1 MSKETMSFQ
10 TEVKQLLH
18 LMIHSLYSNR
28 DIFLRELI
36 SNASDACD
44 KLRLE
49 ALSNE
54 KLFEEDAELSI
65 TVGFDAKARTVTIA
79 DNGIGMSRDEVIA
92 NLGTIARSGTKEFF
106 GKLSGDS
113 AKDSALIGQ
122 FGVGFYSSFIVANK
136 VTVVSRRAG
145 LAADQAVRWESDG
158 TGDFSVEALE
168 RAERGTEVTLYLRE
182 PEGQGEDAKS
192 HDDLLSHWK
201 LKEILKRYSDHIGL
215 PIRMK
220 KREWD
225 EKKKEYAET
234 DDWETVNQAS
244 ALWTRS
250 KSEITEEQYKEFY
263 KSLAHGLDD
272 PLAHTH
278 NRVEGRTEYIQL
290 LYIPAKAPFDL
301 YDRQS
306 RHGLKLYIKRVFI
319 MDDAEQLL
327 PNYLRFVQGVVDS
340 SDLPLNVSREILQ
353 ESRDVRAIREGC
365 AKRVLGL
372 LEDMATHQPNDY
384 KTAWKEFGQCL
395 KEGFGEDF
403 ANKDRLAKLARF
415 VSTQSSTDE
424 PDVAL
429 EAYVGRMKEGQ
440 DKIYVITA
448 DSLTAAR
455 NSPHLEIFR
464 KKGIEVLLL
473 TDRIDEWVLN
483 FLTEFD
489 GKSIQSV
496 AKGSLDLS
504 RVNDLPSDADTTKD
518 EKAREEDQRAAKP
531 AVEKAAKV
539 LGEKVKEVRLSE
551 RLTDSACCL
560 VSDEHDVSGH
570 LERLLKASGQKA
582 PERRPILELNP
593 SHPIVKALVAES
605 EAGGGQILGAD
616 GAQVTDGL
624 TETFS
629 DLVWLLHDQ
638 ALLAEGGQPE
648 DPAAFVGRLNR
659 FLLKGLGSARA

>member
-65 TVGFDAKARTVTIA
+65 TVGFDAKARTVIIA